1 MNVTL
6 NATEFPAQGTAVPK
20 NQRQDLE
27 EVLQSPVGGLL
38 PIFPLPSWSSQTW
51 LWAWLLRGISMAWR
65 ADQTCELGMGG
76 WGMQSSKPSQ
86 PAAPNHHLLAAVKG
100 QVSPHSRTFP
110 TFLKTTIFIFLKG
123 WTRLIIFLQETSGT
137 WWRVCPLH
145 GGLLS
150 WQLSITRVCSLLS
163 WRRFESIGHN
173 YQVVGLGGGEE
184 KKTNPYRW
192 FQGEGMEEGTGI
204 VRDKI
209 IVWTSVN
216 TSSSYYIDEGYH
228 PQHLLFQMLFKS
240 RMPQGAF
247 CEHGDC
253 VSVRCALTICLG

>member
-38 PIFPLPSWSSQTW
+38 PILPLPSWSSQTW

-86 PAAPNHHLLAAVKG
+86 PAAPNRHLLAAVKG

-110 TFLKTTIFIFLKG
+110 TSLKTTIFIFLKG

-137 WWRVCPLH
+137 WWRVSLLH

-163 WRRFESIGHN
+163 WRGFESVGHN

-184 KKTNPYRW
+184 HCRKKNP
-192 FQGEGMEEGTGI
+192 TLT
-204 VRDKI
+204 D
-209 IVWTSVN
+209 
-216 TSSSYYIDEGYH
+216 D
-228 PQHLLFQMLFKS
+228 S
-240 RMPQGAF
+240 REKGWKREQ
-247 CEHGDC
+247 E
-253 VSVRCALTICLG
+253 L

>member
-1 MNVTL
+1 
-6 NATEFPAQGTAVPK
+6 
-20 NQRQDLE
+20 
-27 EVLQSPVGGLL
+27 
-38 PIFPLPSWSSQTW
+38 
-51 LWAWLLRGISMAWR
+51 
-65 ADQTCELGMGG
+65 
-76 WGMQSSKPSQ
+76 MQSSKPSQ
-86 PAAPNHHLLAAVKG
+86 PAAPNRHLLAAVKG

-123 WTRLIIFLQETSGT
+123 WTRLIIFLKETSGT
-137 WWRVCPLH
+137 WWRVCLLH

-184 KKTNPYRW
+184 HCRKKNNPYRW

-216 TSSSYYIDEGYH
+216 APSSYYIDEGYH

-253 VSVRCALTICLG
+253 VSVRCALTICLGEGCTGNLAFCIFRLHLVSLHGWAPCSWSRSRLARNQNSKFLECFPLERECFQLEREWLLNLGTSRAK